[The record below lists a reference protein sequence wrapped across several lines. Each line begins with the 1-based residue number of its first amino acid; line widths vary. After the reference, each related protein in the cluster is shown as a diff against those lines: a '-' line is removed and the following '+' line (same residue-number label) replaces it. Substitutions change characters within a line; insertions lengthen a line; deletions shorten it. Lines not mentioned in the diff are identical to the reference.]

1 MSLTSDAPAL
11 PGTGR
16 TPLWRR
22 LGLMLAAV
30 AIIAAVMGLVGLW
43 LGPLSKPPPR
53 NPFGMGLR
61 EATPSGSLGAWILS
75 VQSGFYGSLQAG
87 VREMKENG
95 SALFSLLLVG
105 FAYGVF
111 HAAGPGH
118 GKGVISAY
126 LVADEKAL
134 RKGFALSL
142 AAALVQALV
151 AIGIVAI
158 VSLALRATAS
168 TMNKLALNV
177 ELASFIAVALLGA
190 VITWRK
196 AGKVLGVMALARNP
210 YAAVEENCD
219 HVHMPPPEE
228 LSRLTRWRDMAGVAI
243 AAGIRP
249 VAGALRGRHRG
260 DFRHGARHG
269 THHRRHR
276 GARGLLQGH
285 GFKGRRRTRG
295 LRGHRHCGPRTSGGR
310 LRAGAGSKPP
320 LRPLGGRLTEIIA
333 AIRTPFSRQG
343 RPTQC
348 PSASVASPSSEGGLP
363 GTRQSIR
370 P

>member
-1 MSLTSDAPAL
+1 MSLTSDTPAL
-11 PGTGR
+11 PSVAR
-16 TPLWRR
+16 TALLKR
-22 LGLMLAAV
+22 LLLVLAAV
-30 AIIAAVMGLVGLW
+30 AIIALGMGLIGLW
-43 LGPLSKPPPR
+43 LGPVGKPPPR

-61 EATPSGSLGAWILS
+61 EATPSGSIGAWILS

-95 SALFSLLLVG
+95 SALLSLLLVG

-126 LVADEKAL
+126 LVADDKAL

-151 AIGIVAI
+151 AIGIVSL
-158 VSLALRATAS
+158 VNLALRATAS
-168 TMNKLALNV
+168 TMNKLAMNV
-177 ELASFIAVALLGA
+177 ELLSFVAVALLGA

-210 YAAVEENCD
+210 YAPVQEDCD
-219 HVHMPPPEE
+219 HVHMPPPQE

-249 VAGALRGRHRG
+249 CAGALIVLVFALSQGLFAAG
-260 DFRHGARHG
+260 IAATFAMALGTALTTGAIAALAVFFKAMALRMAG
-269 THHRRHR
+269 GR
-276 GARGLLQGH
+276 GASGAIAIAGLELLAAAFVLVLGVSLLY
-285 GFKGRRRTRG
+285 G
-295 LRGHRHCGPRTSGGR
+295 LWVR
-310 LRAGAGSKPP
+310 
-320 LRPLGGRLTEIIA
+320 
-333 AIRTPFSRQG
+333 
-343 RPTQC
+343 
-348 PSASVASPSSEGGLP
+348 
-363 GTRQSIR
+363 
-370 P
+370 

>member
-1 MSLTSDAPAL
+1 MSLTSDTPAF
-11 PGTGR
+11 PTANR
-16 TPLWRR
+16 TPLVRR

-30 AIIAAVMGLVGLW
+30 AIMALAVGLIGLW
-43 LGPLSKPPPR
+43 LGPVNKPPPH

-61 EATPSGSLGAWILS
+61 EATPSGSVGAWILS
-75 VQSGFYGSLQAG
+75 VQSGFYASLQAG

-126 LVADEKAL
+126 LVADDKAL

-151 AIGIVAI
+151 AIGIVSL
-158 VSLALRATAS
+158 VNLALRATAA
-168 TMNKLALNV
+168 TMNKLAMNV
-177 ELASFIAVALLGA
+177 ELASFVAVALLGA

-210 YAAVEENCD
+210 HAPVQEDCD
-219 HVHMPPPEE
+219 HVHMPPPQE

-249 VAGALRGRHRG
+249 CAGALIVLVFALSQGLFAAG
-260 DFRHGARHG
+260 IAATFAMALGTALTTGAI
-269 THHRRHR
+269 
-276 GARGLLQGH
+276 AALAVF
-285 GFKGRRRTRG
+285 FKAMA
-295 LRGHRHCGPRTSGGR
+295 LRVAGGR
-310 LRAGAGSKPP
+310 GGSGAIAIAGLELLAAAFV
-320 LRPLGGRLTEIIA
+320 LVLGVSLLY
-333 AIRTPFSRQG
+333 
-343 RPTQC
+343 
-348 PSASVASPSSEGGLP
+348 GLWS
-363 GTRQSIR
+363 G
-370 P
+370 

>member
-1 MSLTSDAPAL
+1 MSLMSDLPVL
-11 PGTGR
+11 PGAGR
-16 TPLWRR
+16 RPLWRR

-30 AIIAAVMGLVGLW
+30 AVIAVAMGLIGLW

-75 VQSGFYGSLQAG
+75 VQSGFYASLQAG

-95 SALFSLLLVG
+95 SALYSLLLVG

-151 AIGIVAI
+151 AVAI
-158 VSLALRATAS
+158 VSVVNLALRATAS

-177 ELASFIAVALLGA
+177 ELASFVAVALLGA
-190 VITWRK
+190 VMAWRK

-210 YAAVEENCD
+210 YAAVQEDCD
-219 HVHMPPPEE
+219 HVHMPPPEDIG
-228 LSRLTRWRDMAGVAI
+228 RLTRWRDMAGVAI

-249 VAGALRGRHRG
+249 CAGALIVLVFALSQGLFAAG
-260 DFRHGARHG
+260 IAATFAMALGTALTTGAIAALAVFFKAMALKVAG
-269 THHRRHR
+269 GR
-276 GARGLLQGH
+276 GATGAIAIAWLELLAAAFVLVLGASLLYGLW
-285 GFKGRRRTRG
+285 
-295 LRGHRHCGPRTSGGR
+295 
-310 LRAGAGSKPP
+310 
-320 LRPLGGRLTEIIA
+320 
-333 AIRTPFSRQG
+333 
-343 RPTQC
+343 
-348 PSASVASPSSEGGLP
+348 SAGGL
-363 GTRQSIR
+363 
-370 P
+370 

>member
-1 MSLTSDAPAL
+1 MSLMSDLPVL
-11 PGTGR
+11 PGAGR
-16 TPLWRR
+16 RPLWRR

-30 AIIAAVMGLVGLW
+30 AVVALAMGLIGLW
-43 LGPLSKPPPR
+43 LGPVSKPPPR

-75 VQSGFYGSLQAG
+75 VQSGFYASLQAG

-95 SALFSLLLVG
+95 SALYSLLLVG

-151 AIGIVAI
+151 AVAI
-158 VSLALRATAS
+158 VSIVNLALRATAS

-177 ELASFIAVALLGA
+177 ELASFVAVALLGA
-190 VITWRK
+190 VMAWRK

-210 YAAVEENCD
+210 YAAVQEDCD
-219 HVHMPPPEE
+219 HVHMPPPEDIG
-228 LSRLTRWRDMAGVAI
+228 RLTRWHDMAGVAI

-249 VAGALRGRHRG
+249 CAGALIVLVFALSQGLFAAG
-260 DFRHGARHG
+260 IAATFAMALGTALTTGAIAALAVFFKAMALKVAG
-269 THHRRHR
+269 GR
-276 GARGLLQGH
+276 GATGAIAIAWLELLAAAFVLVLGASLLYGLW
-285 GFKGRRRTRG
+285 
-295 LRGHRHCGPRTSGGR
+295 
-310 LRAGAGSKPP
+310 
-320 LRPLGGRLTEIIA
+320 
-333 AIRTPFSRQG
+333 
-343 RPTQC
+343 
-348 PSASVASPSSEGGLP
+348 SAGGL
-363 GTRQSIR
+363 
-370 P
+370 

>member
-1 MSLTSDAPAL
+1 
-11 PGTGR
+11 
-16 TPLWRR
+16 
-22 LGLMLAAV
+22 MLAAV
-30 AIIAAVMGLVGLW
+30 AIIAAVTGLIGLW

-190 VITWRK
+190 VMTWRK
-196 AGKVLGVMALARNP
+196 AGKVLGVMALACNP

-249 VAGALRGRHRG
+249 CAGALIVLVFALSQGLFAAG
-260 DFRHGARHG
+260 IAATFAMALGTALTTGAIAALAVFFKAMALRFAG
-269 THHRRHR
+269 GR
-276 GARGLLQGH
+276 GASGAIAIAVLELLAAAFVLVLGASLLYGLWA
-285 GFKGRRRTRG
+285 
-295 LRGHRHCGPRTSGGR
+295 GG
-310 LRAGAGSKPP
+310 
-320 LRPLGGRLTEIIA
+320 
-333 AIRTPFSRQG
+333 
-343 RPTQC
+343 
-348 PSASVASPSSEGGLP
+348 
-363 GTRQSIR
+363 
-370 P
+370 

>member
-1 MSLTSDAPAL
+1 
-11 PGTGR
+11 
-16 TPLWRR
+16 
-22 LGLMLAAV
+22 MLAAV
-30 AIIAAVMGLVGLW
+30 AIIAAVMGLIGLW

-95 SALFSLLLVG
+95 SALFPLLLVG

-134 RKGFALSL
+134 RKGFLLSL
-142 AAALVQALV
+142 AAAVVQAVV
-151 AIGIVAI
+151 AIAIVSI

-168 TMNKLALNV
+168 TMNKLAMNV

-190 VITWRK
+190 VMTWRK
-196 AGKVLGVMALARNP
+196 AGKVLGVMAMARNP

-219 HVHMPPPEE
+219 HVHMPPPQE
-228 LSRLTRWRDMAGVAI
+228 LGRLTRWRDMAGVAI

-249 VAGALRGRHRG
+249 CAGALIVLVFALSQGLFAAG
-260 DFRHGARHG
+260 IAATFAMALGTALTTGAIAALAVFFKAMALRVAG
-269 THHRRHR
+269 GR
-276 GARGLLQGH
+276 GASGAIAIAGLELLAAAFVLVLGASLLYGLLA
-285 GFKGRRRTRG
+285 
-295 LRGHRHCGPRTSGGR
+295 GG
-310 LRAGAGSKPP
+310 
-320 LRPLGGRLTEIIA
+320 
-333 AIRTPFSRQG
+333 
-343 RPTQC
+343 
-348 PSASVASPSSEGGLP
+348 
-363 GTRQSIR
+363 
-370 P
+370 

>member
-30 AIIAAVMGLVGLW
+30 AIIAVVMGLVGLW

-249 VAGALRGRHRG
+249 CAGALIVLVFALSQGLFAAG
-260 DFRHGARHG
+260 IAATFAMALGTALTTGAIAALAVFFKAMALRVAG
-269 THHRRHR
+269 GR
-276 GARGLLQGH
+276 GASGAIAIAGLELLAAAFVLVLGASLLY
-285 GFKGRRRTRG
+285 G
-295 LRGHRHCGPRTSGGR
+295 LWAGG
-310 LRAGAGSKPP
+310 
-320 LRPLGGRLTEIIA
+320 
-333 AIRTPFSRQG
+333 
-343 RPTQC
+343 
-348 PSASVASPSSEGGLP
+348 
-363 GTRQSIR
+363 
-370 P
+370 

>member
-16 TPLWRR
+16 PVLWRR
-22 LGLMLAAV
+22 LGLMLAAI
-30 AIIAAVMGLVGLW
+30 AIIALAMGLIGLW
-43 LGPLSKPPPR
+43 LGPITKPPPR

-87 VREMKENG
+87 VREMKQNG

-151 AIGIVAI
+151 AIGIVFT
-158 VSLALRATAS
+158 VSLVLRATAS
-168 TMNKLALNV
+168 TMNRLAMNV
-177 ELASFIAVALLGA
+177 ELASFIAVTLLGA
-190 VITWRK
+190 VIAWRK
-196 AGKVLGVMALARNP
+196 AGKVLGVMVLARNP
-210 YAAVEENCD
+210 YASVQEDCD

-228 LSRLTRWRDMAGVAI
+228 LSRVTRWRDMAGVAI

-249 VAGALRGRHRG
+249 CAGALIVLVFALSQGLFAAG
-260 DFRHGARHG
+260 IAATFAMALGTALTTGAIAALAVFFKTMALKVAG
-269 THHRRHR
+269 GR
-276 GARGLLQGH
+276 GALGAIAIAGLELLAAAFVLVLGASLLY
-285 GFKGRRRTRG
+285 G
-295 LRGHRHCGPRTSGGR
+295 LW
-310 LRAGAGSKPP
+310 
-320 LRPLGGRLTEIIA
+320 A
-333 AIRTPFSRQG
+333 A
-343 RPTQC
+343 
-348 PSASVASPSSEGGLP
+348 A
-363 GTRQSIR
+363 
-370 P
+370 

>member
-1 MSLTSDAPAL
+1 
-11 PGTGR
+11 
-16 TPLWRR
+16 
-22 LGLMLAAV
+22 MLAAIAV
-30 AIIAAVMGLVGLW
+30 IAAVMGLIGLW
-43 LGPLSKPPPR
+43 LGPISKPPPR

-75 VQSGFYGSLQAG
+75 VQSGFYASLQAG

-134 RKGFALSL
+134 RKGFILSL

-151 AIGIVAI
+151 AIAI
-158 VSLALRATAS
+158 VSLVSLLLRATAS
-168 TMNKLALNV
+168 TMNKLAMNV
-177 ELASFIAVALLGA
+177 EVASFLAVALLGA

-210 YAAVEENCD
+210 YAAVQEDCD

-228 LSRLTRWRDMAGVAI
+228 LSRLIRWRDMAGVAI

-249 VAGALRGRHRG
+249 CAGALIVLVFALSQGLFAAG
-260 DFRHGARHG
+260 IAATFAMGLG
-269 THHRRHR
+269 TALTTSAIAALAVFFKAMALKIAGGR
-276 GARGLLQGH
+276 GASGAIAIAGLELLAAA
-285 GFKGRRRTRG
+285 FVLVLG
-295 LRGHRHCGPRTSGGR
+295 LSLLYGLWAGGW
-310 LRAGAGSKPP
+310 
-320 LRPLGGRLTEIIA
+320 
-333 AIRTPFSRQG
+333 
-343 RPTQC
+343 
-348 PSASVASPSSEGGLP
+348 
-363 GTRQSIR
+363 
-370 P
+370 

>member
-16 TPLWRR
+16 PVLWRR
-22 LGLMLAAV
+22 LGLMLAAI
-30 AIIAAVMGLVGLW
+30 AIIALAMGLIGLW
-43 LGPLSKPPPR
+43 LGPISKPPPR

-87 VREMKENG
+87 VREMKQNG

-151 AIGIVAI
+151 AIGIVFI
-158 VSLALRATAS
+158 VSLVLRATAS
-168 TMNKLALNV
+168 TMNRLAMNV
-177 ELASFIAVALLGA
+177 ELASFIAVTLLGA
-190 VITWRK
+190 AITWRK

-210 YAAVEENCD
+210 HASVQEDCD
-219 HVHMPPPEE
+219 HVHMPPPEV
-228 LSRLTRWRDMAGVAI
+228 LSRMTRWRDMAGVAI

-249 VAGALRGRHRG
+249 CAGALIVLVFALSQGLFAAG
-260 DFRHGARHG
+260 IAATFAMALG
-269 THHRRHR
+269 TALTTSAIAALAVFFKTMALRVAGGR
-276 GARGLLQGH
+276 GASGAIAIAGLELLASAFVLVLGASLLY
-285 GFKGRRRTRG
+285 G
-295 LRGHRHCGPRTSGGR
+295 LW
-310 LRAGAGSKPP
+310 
-320 LRPLGGRLTEIIA
+320 A
-333 AIRTPFSRQG
+333 A
-343 RPTQC
+343 
-348 PSASVASPSSEGGLP
+348 A
-363 GTRQSIR
+363 
-370 P
+370 